1 MIDEVEETAVAAP
14 VIETE
19 AESASESETDT
30 VAAPVSEAN
39 NPDAV
44 QKRINKFIKQREDK
58 AREAEYWKQEA
69 LKRNAPVVEAPKP
82 VVAVVDDG
90 PKEEDFETAA
100 AYVKAVAAHAV
111 KTDREARQKADE
123 EAARASAEAALSE
136 KIRTDLQTF
145 RTSHPDF
152 DDLMEEA
159 QFNTSNFLDREIRE
173 SEVGGPALLYH
184 FAKNPEDANR
194 IAKLTDPRAVAKEVA
209 KIEVRLSSAPAGTS
223 QAPTTTTPQPL
234 RPIAASR
241 QAVSQI
247 GQVDDDAEY
256 FRQRRAERTG
266 KR

>member
-1 MIDEVEETAVAAP
+1 MIDEVEEVEVAAP
-14 VIETE
+14 VVETE
-19 AESASESETDT
+19 AESTSESETGE
-30 VAAPVSEAN
+30 VAAPPEAQKT
-39 NPDAV
+39 DAV
-44 QKRINKFIKQREDK
+44 QKRIDKITRQREDK

-82 VVAVVDDG
+82 VAVVVDDG
-90 PKEEDFETAA
+90 PKEEDFATAA
-100 AYVKAVAAHAV
+100 EYVKAVAAHAV

-123 EAARASAEAALSE
+123 EAARNAAEAALSE

-145 RTSHPDF
+145 RASHPDF

-209 KIEVRLSSAPAGTS
+209 KIEVRLSSAPAGT
-223 QAPTTTTPQPL
+223 PL

-247 GQVDDDAEY
+247 GQIDDDAEY
-256 FRQRRAERTG
+256 FAARRAERTG